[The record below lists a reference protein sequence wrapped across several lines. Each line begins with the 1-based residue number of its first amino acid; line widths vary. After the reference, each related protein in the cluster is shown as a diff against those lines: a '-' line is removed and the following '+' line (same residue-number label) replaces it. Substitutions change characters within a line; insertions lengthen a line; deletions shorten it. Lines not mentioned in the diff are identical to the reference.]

1 MNRLDHSV
9 IKHDVAKVIIDLTN
23 IVNAS
28 VKPKRTPSDLTEK
41 IVLICADLRRKNG
54 ALESEIADL
63 EDYMWMADTAVE
75 RLMDIAMKYKMIEV
89 IK

>member
-54 ALESEIADL
+54 ALESELTDL
-63 EDYMWMADTAVE
+63 EDHMWFCDTAVQ
-75 RLMDIAMKYKMIEV
+75 RLKDIAVKYKMIE
-89 IK
+89 IID